1 MEYPEEKHPMYLVDE
16 SRIEAQQDRTIGE
29 TPELQDHVGII
40 NAALDCISTLLRVYD
55 HSDEDELA
63 ALRLAVRCFNSG
75 AASLRLLRGGYYQPS
90 FTMVRDLVE
99 TTFLLDL
106 FWRDKTALKEWR
118 TLPTKERERR
128 YRPIEVRKR
137 LDKMDGYK
145 EAKRAAAYKMLSTYA
160 AHPSPEGFRI
170 ISPNGMTQIGP
181 FPDAG
186 LLTAGLQE
194 LSKHLANSAV
204 EISFHVESDDSAVR
218 SAKQTYFD
226 TLDRWCDIYMPRKV
240 TADDTE

>member
-1 MEYPEEKHPMYLVDE
+1 
-16 SRIEAQQDRTIGE
+16 
-29 TPELQDHVGII
+29 
-40 NAALDCISTLLRVYD
+40 
-55 HSDEDELA
+55 
-63 ALRLAVRCFNSG
+63 
-75 AASLRLLRGGYYQPS
+75 
-90 FTMVRDLVE
+90 
-99 TTFLLDL
+99 
-106 FWRDKTALKEWR
+106 
-118 TLPTKERERR
+118 
-128 YRPIEVRKR
+128 
-137 LDKMDGYK
+137 
-145 EAKRAAAYKMLSTYA
+145 
-160 AHPSPEGFRI
+160 
-170 ISPNGMTQIGP
+170 MTQIGP